1 MRYPRRYNA
10 GLPWR
15 LPDPP
20 LRTSALLGIAAA
32 GSAAFVIALVTGP
45 LVGAGPGYLVKT
57 LGVFAIVSA
66 LALGTVGAHHPFSR
80 IGPANQ
86 ITLFRAALVAAAV
99 GQVGEPA
106 SVRAAW
112 LAVGITGLAAILDG
126 VDGWLARRSG
136 HSSAFGARF
145 DMETDALLILGLSV
159 LVWQHGKA
167 GLWVLACGSMRYVFV
182 ACTRLV
188 PWMGGPLRSTL
199 RGKTVAIGQL
209 VGLGAALSPAVP
221 SPYSNVTSAV
231 TLAALGWSFA
241 VDVVWLFRSSDR
253 RVRL

>member
-32 GSAAFVIALVTGP
+32 GSAACVIALVTGP
-45 LVGAGPGYLVKT
+45 LIGAGAGYLVKT
-57 LGVFAIVSA
+57 IGVFASVSA

-99 GQVGEPA
+99 GQIGEPA
-106 SVRAAW
+106 SARAAW
-112 LAVGITGLAAILDG
+112 LAVGITSLAAILDG
-126 VDGWLARRSG
+126 VDGWVARRSG
-136 HSSAFGARF
+136 QSSAFGARF

-167 GLWVLACGSMRYVFV
+167 EVWVLACGLMRYVFV

-221 SPYSNVTSAV
+221 PPYSNVTSAV
-231 TLAALGWSFA
+231 TLAVLGWSFA
-241 VDVVWLFRSSDR
+241 MDVLWLYR
-253 RVRL
+253 RD

>member
-32 GSAAFVIALVTGP
+32 GSAAVVIALISGP
-45 LVGAGPGYLVKT
+45 LIDAGPGYLVKT

-66 LALGTVGAHHPFSR
+66 LALGTVGAHPFSR

-86 ITLFRAALVAAAV
+86 ITLFRAALVAATV

-106 SVRAAW
+106 SARAAW

-136 HSSAFGARF
+136 QSSAFGARF
-145 DMETDALLILGLSV
+145 DMEADALLILGLSV

-167 GLWVLACGSMRYVFV
+167 GLWVLACGVMRYAFV

-209 VGLGAALSPAVP
+209 VGLGAALTPAVP

-253 RVRL
+253 SFRR

>member
-20 LRTSALLGIAAA
+20 LRTSALRGIAAA
-32 GSAAFVIALVTGP
+32 GSAAFVIALVSGP
-45 LVGAGPGYLVKT
+45 LIGAGSGYLVKT
-57 LGVFAIVSA
+57 LGVFATVSA
-66 LALGTVGAHHPFSR
+66 LAFGAVGAHHPFSR
-80 IGPANQ
+80 MGPANQ

-99 GQVGEPA
+99 GQIGEPPSA
-106 SVRAAW
+106 TAAW
-112 LAVGITGLAAILDG
+112 LAVGITSVAAILDG

-136 HSSAFGARF
+136 QSSAFGARF

-167 GLWVLACGSMRYVFV
+167 GLWVLACGVMRYAFV

-209 VGLGAALSPAVP
+209 VGLGVALSPAVP

-231 TLAALGWSFA
+231 TLAVLAWSFA
-241 VDVVWLFRSSDR
+241 VDVLWLYR
-253 RVRL
+253 RD